1 MTESYEVIVVRHGT
15 RLTRRS
21 EVYLNHHIYGE
32 PDGPHRVDYY
42 FWIIRNKNRTV
53 IVDTGFSGEAAERR
67 KRTVLIEPAAAFQAL
82 GIDTHEPHQVV
93 ITHAHYDHMGN
104 LELFP
109 NSPVLLAESEVA
121 FWDSTMSAKRQIAYF
136 TDAVDVA
143 ALGKVREE
151 GRLVTFVGGTEIAP
165 GIEMIEVGGHTPGQS
180 MVRVSTSE
188 GVVLLASD
196 ALHFREELERDMP
209 FTSCTDLVG
218 VFAGFQILR
227 DLLDSGEVNIV
238 VPGHDS
244 TSLEGFE
251 PLDGPLSDNAVVI
264 GRLNQ

>member
-1 MTESYEVIVVRHGT
+1 MTESYEVIIVRHGT

-32 PDGPHRVDYY
+32 SDGPHRVDYY
-42 FWIIRNKNRTV
+42 FWIIRNENRTI
-53 IVDTGFSGEAAERR
+53 IVDTGFSGEAAQRR
-67 KRTVLIEPAAAFQAL
+67 ERTVLVEPAVAFELL
-82 GIDTHEPHQVV
+82 GIDVNEPNQVV

-104 LELFP
+104 LDLFP
-109 NSPVLLAESEVA
+109 NSPVLLAEAEVA
-121 FWDSTMSAKRQIAYF
+121 FWDSKMSAKPLISHF
-136 TDAVDVA
+136 TDKIDVA
-143 ALGKVREE
+143 ALGEVRGE
-151 GRLVTFVGGTEIAP
+151 GRLSTFVGSTEIAP

-180 MVRVSTSE
+180 MVKVATSE

-218 VFAGFQILR
+218 VFAGFQTLR
-227 DLLDSGEVNIV
+227 DLVESGEVDIV

-244 TSLEGFE
+244 TAMDGFVPIE
-251 PLDGPLSDNAVVI
+251 GPLRGNAVVI
-264 GRLNQ
+264 GRLDR